1 MTTALAAEIR
11 GGGNTGTNTGNG
23 NEVVTPTN
31 YSGTTLSTSAAI
43 GDILLNDGTIV
54 TVANA
59 GSMTDEQ
66 KAKAEAVVFYVG
78 SADSALGNRT
88 LAVNVK
94 NSGSNYDSS
103 SSYEWHNTDSVDIT
117 AIACSITS
125 TQPASGTYY
134 TYTDNDSDNSTHYIT
149 GDLDGSDNW
158 AKVQETDQF
167 AEPDD
172 DYIYYP
178 AFNYVNTV
186 LGEEYYLPSVAELY
200 ELYKNI
206 TTVNASIA
214 AVGGTTLSSEDYS
227 TYYWSSSQCTEADAY
242 YVKFS
247 SDSDGGAVQ
256 DEQKHRSHYVCGVRA
271 FTN

>member
-1 MTTALAAEIR
+1 MTTVLVEEIR

-31 YSGTTLSTSAAI
+31 YSGTTLSTSANI

-54 TVANA
+54 TAANA
-59 GSMTDEQ
+59 GSVTDEQ

-78 SADSALGNRT
+78 SEGSALGNRT

-94 NSGSNYDSS
+94 NSSSS
-103 SSYEWHNTDSVDIT
+103 SSYEWHNTASIDIT
-117 AIACSITS
+117 AIECSITR
-125 TQPASGTYY
+125 TQPESGTYY
-134 TYTDNDSDNSTHYIT
+134 TYTASDTTYYIT

-158 AKVQETDQF
+158 AKVKETDQF

-206 TTVNASIA
+206 TTVDASIT

-227 TYYWSSSQCTEADAY
+227 TYYWSSSQFTETHAY
-242 YVKFS
+242 YVEFS
-247 SDSDGGAVQ
+247 SGSSGGSVSNSL
-256 DEQKHRSHYVCGVRA
+256 KNRGNYVCGVRA